1 MSDRDSAEEQ
11 PQGQGADLAMEDSGS
26 EQEMR
31 SQEDEGEIRGDVQ
44 ELATKTLHI
53 QSKKYYL
60 DVKQNRRGRFL
71 KIAEVPGRGP
81 KKRLTLRMPAAA
93 ELRDYLTDFSE
104 HYAQLGPANPDNIPE
119 DGRIKSEQII
129 SDNRRYY
136 LDLKENNRG
145 RFLKVSQTGDR
156 GPRIQIAVPAQGLVE
171 FKNALTE
178 LLEEFG
184 TDDPSV
190 EESQAPLPKSQQFW
204 VENKHFF
211 FDIGSNYRGVYMR
224 ISEVQPRSQYRT
236 SITIPEKSW
245 SRFRDTFTDY
255 CSKMDELKKTH
266 PNGGGAE
273 GHSREQEEE
282 GSGSRDAD

>member
-1 MSDRDSAEEQ
+1 MHTRSTFSNIVISA
-11 PQGQGADLAMEDSGS
+11 AN
-26 EQEMR
+26 
-31 SQEDEGEIRGDVQ
+31 VQ

-184 TDDPSV
+184 TDDPSGVHEMMNDKKQEYVCVTGQV
-190 EESQAPLPKSQQFW
+190 EFPL
-204 VENKHFF
+204 
-211 FDIGSNYRGVYMR
+211 
-224 ISEVQPRSQYRT
+224 PRSQYRT